1 MRILQVSE
9 FIETVNIIL
18 KESLSGEE
26 LAVEGEVSGF
36 RVSQGQ
42 WVSFDLKDEKALV
55 NVFLPV
61 WNLRLPIEDG
71 FKVRVIGL
79 PRVYPKYGK
88 FSLSAERIELAG
100 EGALKKALA
109 MLRARLEKEGIFD
122 PSRKRDLPRFPQ
134 RIALIA
140 SRESAAFGDFVR
152 ILDERWGGVE
162 IDLYHVLVQGER
174 APQDIVRAIQTAQTK
189 KYDALVMTRG
199 GGSLEELMAF
209 NDEQVVRAVYASKI
223 PTLVAIGHERDVTLA
238 EEAADVRASTPTDCA
253 RRLVPDR
260 RDVQY
265 ELSTLVSVI
274 DSRFVRLI
282 EDRRDI
288 ISHALSAP
296 SIWLASKRD
305 SLSRVNEKCLL
316 LVEQWIA
323 SLRDCLSSRVRLLAS
338 LDPTAVLS
346 RGYAI
351 IRDAS
356 GGTISSVTGLSV
368 GQSVALVLRDGEAE
382 TKILKYAKKGNKT
395 N

>member
-1 MRILQVSE
+1 MGRVVDEVSMRILQVSE
-9 FIETVNIIL
+9 FIETVNFVL
-18 KESLSGEE
+18 KESWGTEE
-26 LAVEGEVSGF
+26 VGVEGEVSGY

-42 WVSFDLKDEKALV
+42 WVSFDLKDDKALV

-61 WNLRLPIEDG
+61 WNLRVPIEDG
-71 FKVRVIGL
+71 IKVRVIGL

-109 MLRARLEKEGIFD
+109 LLRARLEKEGIFD
-122 PSRKRDLPRFPQ
+122 PSRKRELPRFPQ
-134 RIALIA
+134 RIALVA
-140 SRESAAFGDFVR
+140 SRESAAYGDFIR
-152 ILDERWGGVE
+152 IMSERWGGVE

-174 APQDIVRAIQTAQTK
+174 APKDIVRAIQTAQSK
-189 KYDALVMTRG
+189 NYDALILTRG

-223 PTLVAIGHERDVTLA
+223 PTLVAIGHERDITLA

-265 ELSTLVSVI
+265 ELSTLVSGI
-274 DSRFVRLI
+274 DSRFIRLI
-282 EDRRDI
+282 EDRRDAI
-288 ISHALSAP
+288 THALSAP

-305 SLSRVNEKCLL
+305 ALSRVNEKCLR

-323 SLRDCLSSRVRLLAS
+323 SLRERISNRVRLLAS
-338 LDPTAVLS
+338 LDPTSVLS

-356 GGTISSVTGLSV
+356 GNTISSVTGLSV

-382 TKILKYAKKGNKT
+382 TTIN
-395 N
+395 